1 MAKYEH
7 CCECDERTGRA
18 GASDD
23 SLYLGSI
30 GPFCEDCVNT
40 WPDKVA
46 QENSKLQ
53 YRNRELESRVAELED
68 LIRYAQ
74 VDSGVCMCGDNIKG
88 HNKTSGHAPVDIWDH
103 AKEKILE
110 GGNTKVDE
118 PTERFEP
125 CSHCD
130 GDGTYYGLSYDGDP
144 YSCKCPKCDGTGI
157 EL

>member
-1 MAKYEH
+1 MSNYEH

-53 YRNRELESRVAELED
+53 YRNRELESRVAELEN
-68 LIRYAQ
+68 LPQ
-74 VDSGVCMCGDNIKG
+74 
-88 HNKTSGHAPVDIWDH
+88 
-103 AKEKILE
+103 
-110 GGNTKVDE
+110 
-118 PTERFEP
+118 RFEP